1 LPQQIL
7 NKDNNAPEHALSIN
21 TTTLAIWCYKCDEE
35 LVYNSNNGNGGGT
48 VINSNDGPQASNN
61 CEDKNNT
68 AGDAE

>member
-1 LPQQIL
+1 MPQQIL

-35 LVYNSNNGNGGGT
+35 LVYNSNNGGT
-48 VINSNDGPQASNN
+48 GAVINSNDGPQASNN